1 MQYIFQF
8 GVLYAVYYAG
18 EVIANLT
25 GLPIPGSV
33 FGLLLML
40 ALLRTGAVKPR
51 HVEETADFLI
61 RAMPVMFIPVTTGL
75 MVSYGLLS
83 GYVAVFLGI
92 ILVSTVAVFASA
104 GWTAQAIIR
113 YKRRFAPVPLS
124 PPPAGDDAAGEDDV

>member
-8 GVLYAVYYAG
+8 GVLCAVYYAG

-33 FGLLLML
+33 IGLLLML
-40 ALLRTGAVKPR
+40 ALLRTGVVKAR

-83 GYVAVFLGI
+83 GHEAAFLGI
-92 ILVSTVAVFASA
+92 TTVSTVAVFASA
-104 GWTAQAIIR
+104 GWTAQAVIR
-113 YKRRFAPVPLS
+113 YKRRSAPVPLS
-124 PPPAGDDAAGEDDV
+124 VPPAGDDATGEEDP